1 MLLPQTAT
9 SATSEPWL
17 TLRQFSDRTEYRQ
30 DFSFGWQR
38 ARLLGAFFNGAFL
51 LALGVSI
58 FLQSIER
65 FVSIKK
71 VDNVKLILIMG
82 CVGLGLNIITAV
94 FLHGQSLRNTE
105 F

>member
-1 MLLPQTAT
+1 
-9 SATSEPWL
+9 
-17 TLRQFSDRTEYRQ
+17 
-30 DFSFGWQR
+30 
-38 ARLLGAFFNGAFL
+38 LLGAFFNGAFL

-71 VDNVKLILIMG
+71 VDDAKLILIMG
-82 CVGLGLNIITAV
+82 CVGLGLNIITAA

-105 F
+105 S